1 MPDPAIGGN
10 KALVFPPWF
19 PAYLEPEARRL
30 YAKAV
35 GLGFKWK
42 IAMVERLVS
51 DSRMHRV
58 WRELSEHKRD
68 RDYRGT
74 DIFERFLWLPV
85 LPSYSSVRKQNK
97 SANLSLLYFRTYG
110 SKEKN

>member
-1 MPDPAIGGN
+1 MRDPVIEGN

-19 PAYLEPEARRL
+19 PAYLEPDARRL

-35 GLGFKWK
+35 GLGFKWG

-51 DSRMHRV
+51 NSRMQHV

-68 RDYRGT
+68 RETYRKT
-74 DIFERFLWLPV
+74 PIFEHQATP
-85 LPSYSSVRKQNK
+85 Q
-97 SANLSLLYFRTYG
+97 
-110 SKEKN
+110 